1 LIASG
6 TPAAGDSH
14 SAPGEVRLG
23 QLAEKKGQSKAVSD
37 FDWQMI
43 ADHGRANQQLDER
56 AAKAP
61 QPKDDG
67 ITF

>member
-1 LIASG
+1 
-6 TPAAGDSH
+6 
-14 SAPGEVRLG
+14 
-23 QLAEKKGQSKAVSD
+23 
-37 FDWQMI
+37 MI